1 MAAAQA
7 HPQVRSEFKPIPQ
20 ARKAEKRQV
29 KLKLGIQG
37 PSGSGKTEGA
47 LALATNL
54 WPDAKILVVD
64 TENESASLY
73 ADRYSFDTIP
83 LDPPFETVR
92 YEYCVDYAVEN
103 GYDVLIVDSVSHQW
117 DGEGGILRRKEEL
130 DRRPGA
136 NSWANWSL
144 FTPEHTHFIETIKQ
158 AKIHIIATIRSKQDY
173 VLEDSDKGKKKPVK
187 MGLAPIQRE
196 GFDYEFS
203 LIFDVQMDHKATVSK
218 NRTGLFEGKV
228 VDLTDKKVAK
238 QLRDWLESGTPA
250 DTPASAPAVTPA
262 PPKPQPQPVSRNGNG
277 YAPAQ
282 KVDGFTLDG
291 DILSC
296 YVYEAQKRKAKN
308 GNDFIAVKHNGQV
321 NGKDIAFVFN
331 DRLFDAALATKGQR
345 CKFFLSLGNFI
356 TVEDVQQVGEQE
368 YRDGRPYTPAA
379 EPKTENIHGVDIED
393 SDIPF

>member
-7 HPQVRSEFKPIPQ
+7 HPVRSEFKPIPQ

-73 ADRYSFDTIP
+73 ADRYNFDTIP
-83 LDPPFETVR
+83 LDPPFETTR

-136 NSWANWSL
+136 NSWANWAM
-144 FTPEHTHFIETIKQ
+144 FTPEHQHFIETIKQ
-158 AKIHIIATIRSKQDY
+158 AKLHIIATIRSKQDY
-173 VLEDSDKGKKKPVK
+173 VLEQNDKGKSKPVK
-187 MGLAPIQRE
+187 MGMAPIQRE

-218 NRTGLFEGKV
+218 NRTGLFENKV

-238 QLRDWLESGTPA
+238 QLREWLDSGKPA
-250 DTPASAPAVTPA
+250 DAPADAPSVTPA
-262 PPKPQPQPVSRNGNG
+262 PPKPQPVPVSRNGNG
-277 YAPAQ
+277 AAIQ
-282 KVDGFTLDG
+282 KVDGWNLDG
-291 DILSC
+291 EVLSC
-296 YVYEAQKRKAKN
+296 HVYGSQKRKSQT
-308 GNDFIAVKHNGQV
+308 GTDFIAVKHNGTV
-321 NGKDIAFVFN
+321 NGKDIAFCFHE
-331 DRLFDAALATKGQR
+331 RLFEALAQSGNQR
-345 CKFFLSLGNFI
+345 CKFYLGLGEYVTI
-356 TVEDVQQVGEQE
+356 EDVQQVGAQE
-368 YRDGRPYTPAA
+368 YRDGRPYTPPA
-379 EPKTENIHGVDIED
+379 EKPADTNIHGVAVTDD
-393 SDIPF
+393 DIPF